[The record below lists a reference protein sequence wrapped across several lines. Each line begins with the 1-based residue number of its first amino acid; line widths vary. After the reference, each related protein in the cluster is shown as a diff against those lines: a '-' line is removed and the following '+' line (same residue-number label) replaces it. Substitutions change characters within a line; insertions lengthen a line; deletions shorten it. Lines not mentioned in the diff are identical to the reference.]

1 MKSFIR
7 EKKIYCG
14 ENYLEVDIIP
24 ISKNQKM
31 PRGRRSKKK
40 KVTAPK
46 QKRLNDKRARRYFV
60 QLVNTNFGK
69 EDLHVTVT
77 YSNDELPETIEDA
90 EREARNYIRRIDYR
104 RKKEN
109 LPPLK
114 YILVTE
120 YRLKKEGGKPIRIH
134 HHIIMNGG
142 LDRDVVESL
151 WSRRKG
157 KGKRKA
163 IGFANADRLQPNEY
177 GLEALCRYLMKDP
190 RGKKRWSSSQNL
202 TKPWT
207 RNNDHKYTRR
217 QVEKAA
223 KFSDDREYWEKKY
236 PGYWLTECKPV
247 YNDLTGWSIYLKMR
261 KKDNENT
268 T

>member
-90 EREARNYIRRIDYR
+90 EREAKNYIRRLDYR
-104 RKKEN
+104 RKKE
-109 LPPLK
+109 
-114 YILVTE
+114 
-120 YRLKKEGGKPIRIH
+120 
-134 HHIIMNGG
+134 G
-142 LDRDVVESL
+142 LSPV
-151 WSRRKG
+151 
-157 KGKRKA
+157 
-163 IGFANADRLQPNEY
+163 N
-177 GLEALCRYLMKDP
+177 
-190 RGKKRWSSSQNL
+190 
-202 TKPWT
+202 
-207 RNNDHKYTRR
+207 
-217 QVEKAA
+217 
-223 KFSDDREYWEKKY
+223 Y
-236 PGYWLTECKPV
+236 PHL
-247 YNDLTGWSIYLKMR
+247 
-261 KKDNENT
+261 
-268 T
+268 